1 MRNAQIKTF
10 HNVAL
15 IGRFSVAV
23 EALGPSQ
30 PALWEQVRQPEVSY
44 DLLIFRRQNLEALFQ
59 YDVMCWSFAVS
70 CARLPNLFFEA

>member
-1 MRNAQIKTF
+1 MRYVQIKTF

-30 PALWEQVRQPEVSY
+30 PALREQVRQPEVSY
-44 DLLIFRRQNLEALFQ
+44 DLLSFRR
-59 YDVMCWSFAVS
+59 
-70 CARLPNLFFEA
+70 